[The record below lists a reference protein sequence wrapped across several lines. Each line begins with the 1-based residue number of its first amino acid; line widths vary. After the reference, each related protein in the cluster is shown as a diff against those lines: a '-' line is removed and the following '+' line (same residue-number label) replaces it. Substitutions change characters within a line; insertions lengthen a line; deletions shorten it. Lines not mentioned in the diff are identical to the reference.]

1 MVKPTK
7 KAMKAVM
14 KDRTYHEESLII
26 LLCKI
31 EAILNSRQLLPWSNN
46 PSGFVVLTPKQ
57 FIIRKFD
64 NFVSGDFYEDHI
76 SSKEKFKSVQSYSN
90 EFWER
95 FIRIYYVSKQTSIES
110 HFIWGRGVFWR
121 ESDFD
126 ILQNNTGWVNY
137 FFITVLCYS
146 NLIGTQYREKDSAVE
161 I

>member
-90 EFWER
+90 
-95 FIRIYYVSKQTSIES
+95 
-110 HFIWGRGVFWR
+110 
-121 ESDFD
+121 
-126 ILQNNTGWVNY
+126 
-137 FFITVLCYS
+137 
-146 NLIGTQYREKDSAVE
+146 
-161 I
+161 